1 MSLAPRKPGFYIPLR
16 KHISPDCKRDILFR
30 RGTQIRAGDSLGAA
44 CYKRLIP
51 AAKAK
56 AVNHT
61 RDIPQTFWRDDR
73 LPWLELRSYGA
84 AAGPISATAT
94 PALGGGDYRGETRC
108 LCAGRVP
115 AATRDLIV
123 IRRTRRIAVIRC
135 MAGRAAITCF
145 TDATWCHAQRPDI
158 PRHQYHL
165 AAAAAADSPLFAS
178 FQQVVALMCAGALNN
193 CPPGW
198 RYSCTRCRCAP
209 PRRRRHITPAPC
221 CFSAAMDLP
230 ASPSLDKLAHDSA
243 LRKETVIRA
252 VKQDTGL
259 TPASLINM
267 ARIEYAKTRLRA
279 GAPIADVGYQAGFA
293 DQSHFHKTFVSYT
306 AATRGSMRKADQY
319 LTISNTPRRRVASAP
334 LSRPL
339 CIPYRRSFPPPSRR

>member
-30 RGTQIRAGDSLGAA
+30 RGTQIQAGDSLGAA

-73 LPWLELRSYGA
+73 LPWLELRSTWRSRQAYKRHSHPQLSVGA
-84 AAGPISATAT
+84 IIE
-94 PALGGGDYRGETRC
+94 GETRC
-108 LCAGRVP
+108 LCAGQEYLLQP
-115 AATRDLIV
+115 GDLIV
-123 IRRTRRIAVIRC
+123 IPPHAPHSCNPLHDRPRSYH
-135 MAGRAAITCF
+135 MLYL
-145 TDATWCHAQRPDI
+145 DATWCHAQRPDI
-158 PRHQYHL
+158 PPGASITSPQPLLR
-165 AAAAAADSPLFAS
+165 DSPLFAS
-178 FQQVVALMCAGALNN
+178 FQQVVALMNRGSLEQL
-193 CPPGW
+193 
-198 RYSCTRCRCAP
+198 
-209 PRRRRHITPAPC
+209 PARL
-221 CFSAAMDLP
+221 FQRLAMDLP

-279 GAPIADVGYQAGFA
+279 GDPIADVGYQAGFA

-306 AATRGSMRKADQY
+306 AATPRQY
-319 LTISNTPRRRVASAP
+319 AQSRSISDNK
-334 LSRPL
+334 
-339 CIPYRRSFPPPSRR
+339 